1 MAPILEA
8 GVGPIAYAAPISSLP
23 RPDLLPRG
31 FATALCALALLL
43 CAPPATAAAGDELT
57 AVTASV
63 LATPEAV
70 LAEDDW
76 RHLAYELTLSNR
88 APTEV
93 TVKSIRVLAGKKVV
107 GGLAGKGLTAM
118 MSPFAAAKPGSKLQP
133 GQGGYV
139 LMDVSFPA
147 GKKLPKRI
155 VHRITISEKKPSPAN
170 ATTYLAAPTS
180 VVRKAAVVVA
190 PPLRGPSWVVANGC
204 CDAFTAHRAAVLP
217 VNGANHVAER
227 FAIDFV
233 QVGANGRIFDGPGDM
248 LSSYPY
254 FGDPVYSS
262 TKGKVV
268 GVVDGIPETPAGEF
282 PKNATAQTAGGNHV
296 VVDMGRG
303 RYAFYA
309 HLQPGSIAVEVGQ
322 RVSTGQVLGMLG
334 NSGNSDAPHLHFHV
348 MDSPSPLA
356 SNGVPFRFTKFTVA
370 GTLTNI
376 GPFSEEGAV
385 ATIAPKPRGPRS
397 KMLPLNDQVID
408 FGG

>member
-1 MAPILEA
+1 
-8 GVGPIAYAAPISSLP
+8 LP
-23 RPDLLPRG
+23 RPTLPARS
-31 FATALCALALLL
+31 FAALCALAVSLSA
-43 CAPPATAAAGDELT
+43 APVAAAEDQLT

-70 LAEDDW
+70 LADDG
-76 RHLAYELTLSNR
+76 RQHLAYELTLSNR

-93 TVKSIRVLAGKKVV
+93 TVRSIKVLAGKKVV
-107 GGLAGKGLTAM
+107 GGLAGKGVAAM
-118 MSPFAAAKPGSKLQP
+118 MSPFAAPRLGNKLAP

-139 LMDVSFPA
+139 LMDVSFP
-147 GKKLPKRI
+147 GKAKLPKRL

-180 VVRKAAVVVA
+180 VVRTPAVVVA
-190 PPLRGPSWVVANGC
+190 PPLRGAGWVVANGC
-204 CDAFTAHRAAVLP
+204 CDAFTAHRGTVLP
-217 VNGANHVAER
+217 VNGGNHVAER

-248 LSSYPY
+248 LSSYRY
-254 FGDPVYSS
+254 FGAPIYSA

-268 GVVDGIPETPAGEF
+268 GVVDGIPETPAGAF
-282 PKNATAQTAGGNHV
+282 PPNPTAQTAGGNHV
-296 VVDMGRG
+296 VVAMGRG

-309 HLQPGSIAVEVGQ
+309 HLQPGSVTVKVGQ
-322 RVSTGQVLGMLG
+322 RVQTGQVLGMLG
-334 NSGNSDAPHLHFHV
+334 NSGNTDAPHLHFHV

-356 SNGVPFRFTKFTVA
+356 SNGVPYRFTDFTVN
-370 GTLTNI
+370 GTVTNV

-385 ATIAPKPRGPRS
+385 AAIAPKPRGPRS

-408 FGG
+408 FGD

>member
-1 MAPILEA
+1 MLLS
-8 GVGPIAYAAPISSLP
+8 AAPV
-23 RPDLLPRG
+23 
-31 FATALCALALLL
+31 
-43 CAPPATAAAGDELT
+43 AAAEDRLT

-70 LAEDDW
+70 LADDGR

-93 TVKSIRVLAGKKVV
+93 TVRSIKVLAGKKVV
-107 GGLAGKGLTAM
+107 GGLAGKGVAAM
-118 MSPFAAAKPGSKLQP
+118 MSPFASKTLGNKLAP

-139 LMDVSFPA
+139 LMDVSFP
-147 GKKLPKRI
+147 GKAKLPKRL
-155 VHRITISEKKPSPAN
+155 VHRIAISEKNPSPAN

-180 VVRKAAVVVA
+180 VMRTPAVVVA
-190 PPLRGPSWVVANGC
+190 PPLRGPGWVVANGC
-204 CDAFTAHRAAVLP
+204 CDAFTAHRGTVLP
-217 VNGANHVAER
+217 VNGGNHVAER

-248 LSSYPY
+248 LSSYRY
-254 FGDPVYSS
+254 FGAPIYSA

-268 GVVDGIPETPAGEF
+268 EVVDGIPETPAGAF
-282 PKNATAQTAGGNHV
+282 PANATAQTAGGNHV
-296 VVDMGRG
+296 VVAMGKG

-309 HLQPGSIAVEVGQ
+309 HLQPGSVTVKVGQ
-322 RVSTGQVLGMLG
+322 RVRTGQGLGMLG
-334 NSGNSDAPHLHFHV
+334 NSGNTDAPHLHFHV

-356 SNGVPFRFTKFTVA
+356 SNGVPYRFTNFTVN
-370 GTLTNI
+370 GTVTNI

-385 ATIAPKPRGPRS
+385 AAIAPKPRGPRS
-397 KMLPLNDQVID
+397 RMLPLNDQVID

>member
-1 MAPILEA
+1 MTRRSRF
-8 GVGPIAYAAPISSLP
+8 VRSSAA
-23 RPDLLPRG
+23 
-31 FATALCALALLL
+31 ALCVFAALLS
-43 CAPPATAAAGDELT
+43 APLAASAEDELT

-70 LAEDDW
+70 LADDG
-76 RHLAYELTLSNR
+76 RQHLAYELTLSNR
-88 APTEV
+88 ANSQV
-93 TVKSIRVLAGKKVV
+93 TVRSIKVLAGKKVV
-107 GGLAGKGLTAM
+107 GGLAGKDLAAM
-118 MSPFAAAKPGSKLQP
+118 MSPFAATKLGNKLAP

-139 LMDVSFPA
+139 LMDVSFP
-147 GKKLPKRI
+147 GKAKLPKRI
-155 VHRITISEKKPSPAN
+155 VHRITISEQRPSPAN
-170 ATTYLAAPTS
+170 ATTYVAAPTP
-180 VVRKAAVVVA
+180 VVRTPAVVVA
-190 PPLRGPSWVVANGC
+190 PPLRGPDWVVANGC
-204 CDAFTAHRAAVLP
+204 CDAFTAHRGTVLP

-262 TKGKVV
+262 TNGKVV
-268 GVVDGIPETPAGEF
+268 GVVDGIPETPAGAF
-282 PKNATAQTAGGNHV
+282 PPNPTAQTAGGNHV
-296 VVDMGRG
+296 VVAMGHG

-309 HLQPGSIAVEVGQ
+309 HLQPGSITVKAGQ

-334 NSGNSDAPHLHFHV
+334 NTGNTDAPHLHFHV

-356 SNGVPFRFTKFTVA
+356 SNGMPYRFTNFTVQ
-370 GTLTNI
+370 GTMTNV
-376 GPFSEEGAV
+376 GPFSEDGAV
-385 ATIAPKPRGPRS
+385 ATIAAKPRGPRS

>member
-1 MAPILEA
+1 M
-8 GVGPIAYAAPISSLP
+8 
-23 RPDLLPRG
+23 
-31 FATALCALALLL
+31 
-43 CAPPATAAAGDELT
+43 
-57 AVTASV
+57 TASV
-63 LATPEAV
+63 LTAPEAV
-70 LAEDDW
+70 LADDGR

-93 TVKSIRVLAGKKVV
+93 TVRSIKALAGGKVV
-107 GGLAGKGLTAM
+107 GGLSGKGLAAM
-118 MSPFAAAKPGSKLQP
+118 MSPFGAAKPGSELGP

-155 VHRITISEKKPSPAN
+155 VHRIAISEKKPSPAN

-180 VVRKAAVVVA
+180 VVRTPAAVVA
-190 PPLRGPSWVVANGC
+190 PPLRGPGWVVANGC
-204 CDAFTAHRAAVLP
+204 CDAFTAHRGTVLP

-248 LSSYPY
+248 LSSYAY
-254 FGDPVYSS
+254 FGDPVYSA

-268 GVVDGIPETPAGEF
+268 GVVDGIPETPAGAF
-282 PKNATAQTAGGNHV
+282 PPNPTAQTAGGNHV
-296 VVDMGRG
+296 VVAMGGG

-309 HLQPGSIAVEVGQ
+309 HLQPGSVTVEVGQ
-322 RVSTGQVLGMLG
+322 RVGTGQVLGLLG
-334 NSGNSDAPHLHFHV
+334 NSGNTDAPHLHFHV

-356 SNGVPFRFTKFTVA
+356 SNGVPYRFTGFTVS
-370 GTLTNI
+370 GTMTNV
-376 GPFSEEGAV
+376 GPFSEDGAV
-385 ATIAPKPRGPRS
+385 AAIAPKPRGPRA

>member
-1 MAPILEA
+1 VLL
-8 GVGPIAYAAPISSLP
+8 AAP
-23 RPDLLPRG
+23 
-31 FATALCALALLL
+31 LA
-43 CAPPATAAAGDELT
+43 ARAEDQLT

-70 LAEDDW
+70 LADDG
-76 RHLAYELTLSNR
+76 RQHLAYELTLSNR
-88 APTEV
+88 ASTEV
-93 TVKSIRVLAGKKVV
+93 TVKSIEVLAGRKVV
-107 GGLAGKGLTAM
+107 GRLAGKGLAAM
-118 MSPFAAAKPGSKLQP
+118 MSPFAAPKLGNRLQP

-139 LMDVSFPA
+139 LMDVSFP
-147 GKKLPKRI
+147 GKAKLPRRI
-155 VHRITISEKKPSPAN
+155 VHRIAISEKKPSPAN
-170 ATTYLAAPTS
+170 ATTYVAAPTP
-180 VVRKAAVVVA
+180 VVRTPAVVVA
-190 PPLRGPSWVVANGC
+190 PPLRGAGWVVANGC
-204 CDAFTAHRAAVLP
+204 CDAFTAHRGTVLP

-233 QVGANGRIFDGPGDM
+233 QVGSNGRIFDGPGDM
-248 LSSYPY
+248 LSSYRY
-254 FGDPVYSS
+254 FGEPIYSA

-268 GVVDGIPETPAGEF
+268 RVLDGIPETPAGAF
-282 PKNATAQTAGGNHV
+282 PPNPTAQTAGGNHV

-309 HLQPGSIAVEVGQ
+309 HLQPGSITVRVGQ

-334 NSGNSDAPHLHFHV
+334 NTGNSDAPHLHFHV

-356 SNGVPFRFTKFTVA
+356 SNGMPYRFANFAVT
-370 GTLTNI
+370 GTMTNV

-385 ATIAPKPRGPRS
+385 AAIAPKPRGPRS